1 MLITSKD
8 NETIKHIRKLKEKKY
23 RDEYGEYIIEG
34 IKLINE
40 AIEEKQNVKTIIV
53 CDNCNKEAIN
63 QNSMYEVAKLNCI
76 YVDEK
81 VFDSITEVK
90 NPQGILAVVEKQN
103 KEKQINYNE
112 DIIVILDDLQ
122 DPGNLGT
129 ILRTVDSVGLTQI
142 IVSKKSGDVYNSK
155 VVRST
160 MGAIF
165 RINVIE
171 SENLVNTIKEIKK
184 HKFGILS
191 TTLDTNKS
199 LYDIHLNKTA
209 IVIGNEANG
218 VSKEIQELS
227 DIKVKIPMLRKNR
240 KPKRLSSNRSSALW
254 ICKTETK
261 FINLEPTN
269 WLNKE
274 KNYGRNIK

>member
-34 IKLINE
+34 MKLINE
-40 AIEEKQNVKTIIV
+40 AIGEKQNLKTIIV
-53 CDNCNKEAIN
+53 CDNCDKEAIN
-63 QNSMYEVAKLNCI
+63 QNAMYEVAKLNCI

-81 VFDSITEVK
+81 VFNTITEVK
-90 NPQGILAVVEKQN
+90 NPQGILAVIEKQN

-112 DIIVILDDLQ
+112 DIIVALDDIQ

-129 ILRTVDSVGLTQI
+129 ILRTVDSVGLSQI
-142 IVSKKSGDVYNSK
+142 IVSKNSGDIYNSK

-165 RINVIE
+165 RVNVIE
-171 SENLVNTIKEIKK
+171 SENLKETLKEIKK
-184 HKFGILS
+184 HKFSVIS
-191 TTLDTNKS
+191 TSLDTDKS
-199 LYDIHLNKTA
+199 LYDIHLNKSV

-218 VSKEIQELS
+218 VSKEIQDLS
-227 DIKVKIPMLRKNR
+227 DTKIKIPMLRKNR
-240 KPKRLSSNRSSALW
+240 KPKCFSSNRSGA
-254 ICKTETK
+254 I
-261 FINLEPTN
+261 
-269 WLNKE
+269 
-274 KNYGRNIK
+274 

>member
-23 RDEYGEYIIEG
+23 RDEYGEYVIEG

-40 AIEEKQNVKTIIV
+40 AIKENANVKTIIV

-63 QNSMYEVAKLNCI
+63 QNSMYEVAKQNCI

-81 VFDSITEVK
+81 VFNTITEVK
-90 NPQGILAVVEKQN
+90 NPQGILAVVGKPEGN
-103 KEKQINYNE
+103 KEINYKE
-112 DIIVILDDLQ
+112 DMIVILDDLQ

-129 ILRTVDSVGLTQI
+129 ILRTVDSANLKQI
-142 IVSKKSGDVYNSK
+142 IVSADTADCYNPK

-165 RINVIE
+165 RVNIIE
-171 SENLVNTIKEIKK
+171 TAELETTLKEIKK
-184 HKFGILS
+184 HKFDVIVTS
-191 TTLDTNKS
+191 LDTERS
-199 LYDIHLNKTA
+199 IYDIKYNKKV

-218 VSKEIQELS
+218 VSKEIQEMT
-227 DIKVKIPMLRKNR
+227 DTKVKIPMLG
-240 KPKRLSSNRSSALW
+240 
-254 ICKTETK
+254 KTES
-261 FINLEPTN
+261 
-269 WLNKE
+269 LNASVATAIIVYEYVRTE
-274 KNYGRNIK
+274 KI

>member
-23 RDEYGEYIIEG
+23 RDEYGEYIVEG

-40 AIEEKQNVKTIIV
+40 AIEEKHNVKTIIV
-53 CDNCNKEAIN
+53 CDNCNKEALN
-63 QNSMYEVAKLNCI
+63 QNSMYEVAKLDCI

-81 VFDSITEVK
+81 VFNTITEVK

-103 KEKQINYNE
+103 KEKQINFNE
-112 DIIVILDDLQ
+112 DIIVVLDDIQ

-129 ILRTVDSVGLTQI
+129 ILRTVDSVGLSQI

-165 RINVIE
+165 RVNVIE
-171 SENLVNTIKEIKK
+171 SENLKDTIKEIKK
-184 HKFGILS
+184 HKFNVIS
-191 TTLDTNKS
+191 TSLDTDKS
-199 LYDIHLNKTA
+199 LYDINLNKTV

-227 DIKVKIPMLRKNR
+227 DIKIKIPMLG
-240 KPKRLSSNRSSALW
+240 
-254 ICKTETK
+254 KTES
-261 FINLEPTN
+261 
-269 WLNKE
+269 LNASVATGIVLYEYVRQKIS
-274 KNYGRNIK
+274 K

>member
-23 RDEYGEYIIEG
+23 RDEYGEYIVEG

-53 CDNCNKEAIN
+53 CDNCNKEALN
-63 QNSMYEVAKLNCI
+63 QNSMYEVAKLDCI

-81 VFDSITEVK
+81 VFNTITEVK

-103 KEKQINYNE
+103 KEKQINFNE
-112 DIIVILDDLQ
+112 DIIVVLDDIQ

-129 ILRTVDSVGLTQI
+129 ILRTVDSVGLSQI

-165 RINVIE
+165 RVNVIE
-171 SENLVNTIKEIKK
+171 SENLKDTIKEIKK
-184 HKFGILS
+184 HKFNVIS
-191 TTLDTNKS
+191 TSLDADKS
-199 LYDIHLNKTA
+199 LYDINLNKTV

-227 DIKVKIPMLRKNR
+227 DIKIKIPMLG
-240 KPKRLSSNRSSALW
+240 
-254 ICKTETK
+254 KTES
-261 FINLEPTN
+261 
-269 WLNKE
+269 LNASVATGIVLYEYVRQKIS
-274 KNYGRNIK
+274 K